1 MNVIIKPSKLTGD
14 VIIPP
19 SKSLSHRA
27 IIAASLAKGKST
39 ITNVLFSKDILAT
52 IDAMEACGAK
62 ITKYEDSLEI
72 YGIEKVIRNKSII
85 DANESGSTIRFMI
98 PIALTNNEPIT
109 FVGHNNLVNRP
120 LDVFYEIFD
129 NQNIEYKREDN
140 KYLPLYVNGGL
151 KPGKYNIRGDI
162 SSQFITGLLYALPL
176 LNGDSEIVITTNL
189 ESKGYIDLTLD
200 ILNMYGIEIINDNY
214 ERFIIKGNQSYKPHD
229 YEIEGDY
236 SQSAFFLV
244 ADMLG
249 ANINLLAMREDSYQ
263 GDKKI
268 IDDIKSFG
276 GNVSFDNKILKAEGM
291 PKGCTIDF
299 SQSPDLGPALTVLA
313 ALSDGHSS
321 FINAKR
327 LRIKECDRITCMADE
342 LNKIGCIVKENPD
355 GMEIDGVKD
364 INPIEFDSHNDHR
377 VAMALSMICL
387 VSKKEFKILN
397 AECVSKS
404 YPNYW
409 NVFESLGGIISYED

>member
-176 LNGDSEIVITTNL
+176 LNGDSEIIITTNL

>member
-1 MNVIIKPSKLTGD
+1 MNVIIKPAKLAGD

-27 IIAASLAKGKST
+27 IIAAALAEGKSV
-39 ITNVLFSKDILAT
+39 ITNVLFSKDINAT
-52 IDAMEACGAK
+52 ISAMEACGAK
-62 ITKYEDSLEI
+62 IIKHESSLEI
-72 YGIEKVIRNKSII
+72 YGVKRIIRKDNII

-98 PIALTNNEPIT
+98 PIALTNPEPIT

-120 LDVFYEIFD
+120 LDIFLDIFD
-129 NQNIEYKREDN
+129 EQKIEYKKEEN
-140 KYLPLYVNGGL
+140 TSLPLYVNGML
-151 KPGKYNIRGDI
+151 KPSKYYVKGDV
-162 SSQFITGLLYALPL
+162 SSQFITGLLYSLPML
-176 LNGDSEIVITTNL
+176 DGDSEIIITTNL
-189 ESKGYIDLTLD
+189 ESKAYIDLTLD
-200 ILNMYGIEIINDNY
+200 ILKIYGIEIINNDY
-214 ERFIIKGNQSYKPHD
+214 KSFIIKGNQYFKAHD

-249 ANINLLAMREDSYQ
+249 ADINLLAMRHDSYQ

-268 IDDIKSFG
+268 IDDIKAFG
-276 GNVSFDNKILKAEGM
+276 GNVSFNDRILKASGN
-291 PKGCTIDF
+291 PKGAVIDF

-313 ALSDGHSS
+313 ALSEGHSS

-327 LRIKECDRITCMADE
+327 LRIKECDRITCMREE
-342 LNKIGCIVKENPD
+342 LEKVGCKINELPD
-355 GMEIDGVKD
+355 GMEIDGVNE
-364 INPIEFDSHNDHR
+364 INANVLDAHNDHR
-377 VAMALSMICL
+377 VAMSLSLLCL
-387 VSKKEFKILN
+387 KAKNDIKILG

-409 NVFESLGGIISYED
+409 EVFESLGGKVIYEN

>member
-1 MNVIIKPSKLTGD
+1 MNVIIKPSKLEGD

-27 IIAASLAKGKST
+27 IIAAALSEGKSV
-39 ITNVLFSKDILAT
+39 ITNVLFSNDINAT
-52 IDAMEACGAK
+52 ISAMEACGAK
-62 ITKYEDSLEI
+62 IIKHESSLEI
-72 YGIEKVIRNKSII
+72 YGVKRIIRKENII

-98 PIALTNNEPIT
+98 PIALTNKEPIT
-109 FVGHNNLVNRP
+109 FIGHNNLVNRP
-120 LDVFYEIFD
+120 LDIFLD
-129 NQNIEYKREDN
+129 IFKEQGIEYKKEDN
-140 KYLPLYVNGGL
+140 VYLPLYVNGIL
-151 KPGKYNIRGDI
+151 KPGKYYVKGDV

-176 LNGDSEIVITTNL
+176 LESDSEIIITTDL

-200 ILNMYGIEIINDNY
+200 ILKMYGIEIINNDY
-214 ERFIIKGNQSYKPHD
+214 KSFSIKGNQYYKAHD

-249 ANINLLAMREDSYQ
+249 ANINLKAMRFDSYQ

-268 IDDIKSFG
+268 LDDIKAFG
-276 GNVSFDNKILKAEGM
+276 GNISFNENGLKAKGN
-291 PKGCTIDF
+291 PKGATIDF

-313 ALSDGHSS
+313 AMSEGHSS

-327 LRIKECDRITCMADE
+327 LRIKECDRITCMAEE
-342 LNKIGCIVKENPD
+342 LNKLGCKVKELSD
-355 GMEIDGVKD
+355 GMEIDGVNE
-364 INPIEFDSHNDHR
+364 INANILNAHNDHR
-377 VAMALSMICL
+377 VAMALSMLCL
-387 VSKKEFKILN
+387 RAKNDIKILG

-409 NVFESLGGIISYED
+409 SVFESLGGKVIYEN

>member
-98 PIALTNNEPIT
+98 PIALTNSDPIT

-176 LNGDSEIVITTNL
+176 LNGDSEIIITTNL

>member
-176 LNGDSEIVITTNL
+176 LNGDSEIIITTNL

-214 ERFIIKGNQSYKPHD
+214 ERFIIKGNQSYKPCD

-276 GNVSFDNKILKAEGM
+276 GNVSFDNKILKANGI
-291 PKGCTIDF
+291 PKGTTIDF

>member
-1 MNVIIKPSKLTGD
+1 MNVIIKPSKLAGD

-27 IIAASLAKGKST
+27 IIAASLAEGKSI

-52 IDAMEACGAK
+52 IDAMIACGAK

-72 YGIEKVIRNKSII
+72 YGTKRVIRNKSII

-120 LDVFYEIFD
+120 LDIFYEIFD
-129 NQNIEYKREDN
+129 NQNIEYKKEEN
-140 KYLPLYVNGGL
+140 TYLPLYVNGGL

-176 LNGDSEIVITTNL
+176 LNGDSEIIITTKL

-200 ILNMYGIEIINDNY
+200 ILKMYGIEIINNNY
-214 ERFIIKGNQSYKPHD
+214 ESFIIKGNQEFKPHD

-244 ADMLG
+244 GNMLG
-249 ANINLLAMREDSYQ
+249 ANINLLAMNENSYQ

-268 IDDIKSFG
+268 IDDIKAFG
-276 GNVSFDNKILKAEGM
+276 GNVYFENNKLKASGN
-291 PKGCTIDF
+291 PKGATIDF

-313 ALSDGHSS
+313 ALSAGHSS

-342 LNKIGCIVKENPD
+342 LNKIGCKVIENPD
-355 GMEIDGVKD
+355 GMEIDGVNN
-364 INPIEFDSHNDHR
+364 INPTIFDSHNDHR
-377 VAMALSMICL
+377 VAMALSMVCL
-387 VSKKEFKILN
+387 KTNKEFKILN

-409 NVFESLGGIISYED
+409 NIFESIGGIVIYEN

>member
-1 MNVIIKPSKLTGD
+1 MNVIIKPSKLSGD

-27 IIAASLAKGKST
+27 IIAASLAPGKSI

-52 IDAMEACGAK
+52 ISAMEACGAK
-62 ITKYEDSLEI
+62 IIKHDDSLEI
-72 YGIEKVIRNKSII
+72 YGTRRVVRSNNII

-98 PIALTNNEPIT
+98 PIALTNNSPIT
-109 FVGHNNLVNRP
+109 FMGHNNLVKRP
-120 LDVFYEIFD
+120 LDIFFEIFD
-129 NQNIEYKREDN
+129 NQGIEYKRGDD
-140 KYLPLYVNGGL
+140 YLPLSVNGGL
-151 KPGKYNIRGDI
+151 KPGVFNIRGDV

-176 LNGDSEIVITTNL
+176 LDSDSEIRITTVL

-200 ILNMYGIEIINDNY
+200 ILKMYGISIINNNY
-214 ERFIIKGNQSYKPHD
+214 ESFIIKGNQEYKPFD

-244 ADMLG
+244 GNMLG
-249 ANINLLAMREDSYQ
+249 ADIKLKAMREDSYQ

-268 IDDIKSFG
+268 IQDIKDFG
-276 GNVSFDNKILKAEGM
+276 GNVSFNDGTLYA
-291 PKGCTIDF
+291 KGNPIGATIDF

-313 ALSDGHSS
+313 AMSKGHSS

-327 LRIKECDRITCMADE
+327 LRIKECDRITCMKEE
-342 LNKIGCIVKENPD
+342 LNKAGCKVLENPD
-355 GMEIDGVKD
+355 GMEIDG
-364 INPIEFDSHNDHR
+364 INEIMPTVFDAHNDHR
-377 VAMALSMICL
+377 VAMALSMLTHKTRGNI
-387 VSKKEFKILN
+387 KILG

-409 NVFESLGGIISYED
+409 KVFESLGGIVEYED